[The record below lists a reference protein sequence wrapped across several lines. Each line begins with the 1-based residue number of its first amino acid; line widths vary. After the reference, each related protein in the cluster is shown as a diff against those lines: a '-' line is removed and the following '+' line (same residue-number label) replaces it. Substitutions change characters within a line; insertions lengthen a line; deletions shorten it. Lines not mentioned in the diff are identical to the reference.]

1 MDLRKNA
8 LLKHLAHEEWMM
20 FEVLMKQ
27 AHATRQGAFVYMESD
42 PCKTLDIIIEG
53 SVYVKRHDLEGR
65 TLMVERFNPGDFLG
79 ANLLFSSKATY
90 PMHVIAETDCKI
102 VKLPKVMVLSWCQ
115 GNTAFLEA
123 FLNAISDRARV
134 LVSTIHKLSTGTL
147 RERLLDDFHKEKN
160 HKNEIILKITK
171 KEMAERYGVQ
181 RTSLSR
187 ELQKMT
193 EDQII
198 EKINRNT
205 YRLL

>member
-8 LLKHLAHEEWMM
+8 LLKQLREEEWVM
-20 FEVLMKQ
+20 FESLMKQ
-27 AHATRQGAFVYMESD
+27 AYPVSQGAFVYMESD

-65 TLMVERFNPGDFLG
+65 TLMVERFVSGDFLG
-79 ANLLFSSKATY
+79 ANLLFSSQATY

-115 GNTAFLEA
+115 GNTDFLEA

-160 HKNEIILKITK
+160 HRNEIVLKVTK
-171 KEMAERYGVQ
+171 KELAERYGVQ